1 MDDASD
7 PLNLLEQKVIKPL
20 SGQPCEMT
28 TAAEGTRI
36 DPPEELVEGNVADI
50 QLRELTPNII
60 FLKLHLQ
67 RKHISVNK
75 RTRILEM

>member
-1 MDDASD
+1 MDDTSD

-20 SGQPCEMT
+20 SRCPCEMT

-36 DPPEELVEGNVADI
+36 DVPEELVEGNVADI
-50 QLRELTPNII
+50 QLRELTPHII

-67 RKHISVNK
+67 KKYISVNK
-75 RTRILEM
+75 RARILEM